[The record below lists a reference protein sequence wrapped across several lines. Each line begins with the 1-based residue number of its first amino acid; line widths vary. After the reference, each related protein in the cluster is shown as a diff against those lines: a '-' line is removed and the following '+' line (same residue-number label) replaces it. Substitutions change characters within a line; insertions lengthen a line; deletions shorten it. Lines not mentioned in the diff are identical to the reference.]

1 MKVLVIDD
9 DKLVL
14 YTVSR
19 ILRNNG
25 DEVLTAQDGHA
36 GMALFRSERPD
47 VVITDIVMPE
57 QEGFDTIMQMRRED
71 PDAKIL
77 AISGGYRSRIYDVLS
92 IAAKL
97 GADEVLAKP
106 FEPQQLLDRLRCLA
120 TSKSRPPVL

>member
-25 DEVLTAQDGHA
+25 DEVLTAQDGRE
-36 GMALFRSERPD
+36 GMALFRRERPD

-57 QEGFDTIMQMRRED
+57 QEGLGTIMQMRREY
-71 PDAKIL
+71 PEARIL
-77 AISGGYRSRIYDVLS
+77 AISGGLRSHVYDVLS

-97 GADEVLAKP
+97 GADEVLTKP
-106 FEPQQLLDRLRCLA
+106 FEPRQLLDRLRSLMMNKA
-120 TSKSRPPVL
+120 QPPVS